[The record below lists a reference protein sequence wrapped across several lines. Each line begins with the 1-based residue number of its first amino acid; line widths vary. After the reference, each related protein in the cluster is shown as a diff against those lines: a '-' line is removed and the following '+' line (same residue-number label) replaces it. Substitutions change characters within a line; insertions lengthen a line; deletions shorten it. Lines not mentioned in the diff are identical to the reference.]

1 MATILDIGI
10 LEYFAPMF
18 VFFFVLVVVWA
29 LLEKTGFFGDNKM
42 INWAIALCIALLF
55 VVVPELSEILSTI
68 TPFFVILFIFLILVI
83 LVFLFMGYQGDFILD
98 IITKNQIIAWT
109 IILISLGILGYAVSM
124 VYGDQIH
131 DLTSGETTDE
141 ENLGNVVGQIIFH
154 PKVLG
159 VGIILLMAALIVRF
173 VSGSAL
179 PGSG

>member
-1 MATILDIGI
+1 MATVLDIGI

-42 INWAIALCIALLF
+42 VNWAIALCVALLF

-68 TPFFVILFIFLILVI
+68 TPFFVIMFIFLILVI
-83 LVFLFMGYQGDFILD
+83 LVFLFMGYKGDFILD

-109 IILISLGILGYAVSM
+109 IILVSLGILGYAVSM

-131 DLTSGETTDE
+131 DLTSGETDGDD
-141 ENLGNVVGQIIFH
+141 ENLGNVVGGIIFH

-173 VSGSAL
+173 VSGSSL
-179 PGSG
+179 PLG